1 MSSVVGPLGTGVR
14 WDGPRERSMIDRCDL
29 LLERYER
36 LTLSDV
42 DDAPTDVEDSVLGLG
57 DGAVDRHH
65 DDVDDHGDE
74 RQSKQQV
81 DGGRHQVLGVLRN
94 DVAKAD
100 GAERDEGEVE
110 RLEVAPVLPASVDER
125 AEQSVQK
132 SDGQSDDRRQ
142 IELVVDFVRH
152 ECLVEL
158 PQTVQ
163 LGVDSRHDSG
173 LGDAVFCPAASSAN
187 WPYRLPTTAG
197 EQATTKTVDQPL
209 KQRQPDPTQRNHL
222 AYPTEAAG
230 VVEATKERPEELDG
244 TRERLAN
251 TSQYDQAQRNADQR
265 VDHCDDSASRR
276 HRVDITIACSNSDS
290 RVLS

>member
-187 WPYRLPTTAG
+187 
-197 EQATTKTVDQPL
+197 
-209 KQRQPDPTQRNHL
+209 
-222 AYPTEAAG
+222 
-230 VVEATKERPEELDG
+230 
-244 TRERLAN
+244 
-251 TSQYDQAQRNADQR
+251 
-265 VDHCDDSASRR
+265 
-276 HRVDITIACSNSDS
+276 
-290 RVLS
+290 